1 MDGILLDAPEVYDGI
16 TDDIINESIIK
27 VLNRRGILTNAEG
40 ASNIEKWI
48 SRFDFKLIQGFD
60 MYGWG
65 GGRTHVN

>member
-40 ASNIEKWI
+40 ASNIENGLAG
-48 SRFDFKLIQGFD
+48 LIL
-60 MYGWG
+60 
-65 GGRTHVN
+65 N